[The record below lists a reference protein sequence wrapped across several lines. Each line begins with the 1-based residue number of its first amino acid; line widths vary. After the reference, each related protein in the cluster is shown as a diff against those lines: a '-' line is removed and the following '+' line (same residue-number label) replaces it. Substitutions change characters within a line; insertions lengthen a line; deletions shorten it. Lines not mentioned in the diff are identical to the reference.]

1 MVYITRVVLN
11 SNTNYDY
18 SQILCSVAGSIAIL
32 LCNIAMLVALANSNQ
47 CKEIEIFM
55 YMQLQLLGVLTICLE
70 LYPNVRCQAFD
81 WLVLYLSSQSGL
93 IYLQTCFQAM
103 L

>member
-1 MVYITRVVLN
+1 V
-11 SNTNYDY
+11 
-18 SQILCSVAGSIAIL
+18 GSIAIL